1 MIQKTKTV
9 LPLYTHTYVCLSG
22 GKEVPVF
29 LEDVVYARNR

>member
-29 LEDVVYARNR
+29 LGKSKEPNN